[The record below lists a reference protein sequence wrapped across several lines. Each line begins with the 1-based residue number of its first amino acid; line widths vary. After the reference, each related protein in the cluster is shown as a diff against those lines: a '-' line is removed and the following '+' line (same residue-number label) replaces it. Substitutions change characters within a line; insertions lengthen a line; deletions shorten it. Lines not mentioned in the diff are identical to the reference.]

1 MDHSSDRAE
10 INQTVQHLPTFSSES
25 PDPAR
30 SGRDRQRNQQHEGK
44 ESNRD
49 VLAHD
54 DVRED
59 FMNIKELIHPEI
71 RREVQTSVKKGKQ
84 PNHST
89 KFDQRRDPQQLSHW
103 GDGQSNEQ
111 KTQSPIPG
119 SVF

>member
-30 SGRDRQRNQQHEGK
+30 SGRDRQRDQQHKCGK
-44 ESNRD
+44 SDRN
-49 VLAHD
+49 VLALYNI
-54 DVRED
+54 RED
-59 FMNIKELIHPEI
+59 LMNIKELIHPEI

-84 PNHST
+84 PKHST
-89 KFDQRRDPQQLSHW
+89 EFDQRRHPQQLSHW

>member
-1 MDHSSDRAE
+1 MNHRGERAE
-10 INQTVQHLPTFSSES
+10 INQTVQHLPTFASES

-44 ESNRD
+44 KSNCN
-49 VLAHD
+49 VLALY

-59 FMNIKELIHPEI
+59 LMNIKELIHPEI

-84 PNHST
+84 PKHST
-89 KFDQRRDPQQLSHW
+89 KFDQRRHPQQLSHW
-103 GDGQSNEQ
+103 SDGQSNEQ

-119 SVF
+119 AVF